1 MKVELVVLLLNAN
14 CVSLDV
20 LHRLAMEVL
29 HVVTAK
35 QVELATVARN
45 VSMEGIEETLIHWQS
60 ALIVR

>member
-20 LHRLAMEVL
+20 LHRLVMEVL

-35 QVELATVARN
+35 QVELATVVRN
-45 VSMEGIEETLIHWQS
+45 VPKEGIEETLIH
-60 ALIVR
+60 